1 MIPRPPSASPAI
13 RGHRSRIASARGS
26 ALLAVLWLVALL
38 TMLVGTTTLLLRE
51 DVETASARRM
61 MFQAR
66 MLAEQGLAIAAHPD
80 VKQDDD
86 KLLRHEVEKGIGWIV
101 ELEGEDGRINP
112 NVLLERKDRDTLRR
126 IMRAWGL
133 KFDESERVIDAL
145 IDWVDPDDFT
155 SGLGGAENKFYGVK
169 GIPFN
174 RPFRSVDEMGQ
185 VRYMNEV
192 ERIYPGW
199 RSWFSVYS
207 SGTIDVN
214 EASAQVISAVTG
226 ADPVIA
232 QQFVSRRLGPDGLP
246 HTKDDILFQDVQTAL
261 RVLMVSGGGPQGAGP
276 AGILGVQS
284 GITRIKSTG
293 VTPEFRR
300 TIYAIVNRATSPTP
314 GAGGGG
320 GGITSILW
328 LGEENERSSQT
339 ASGQSAR

>member
-1 MIPRPPSASPAI
+1 MISSSPSLAPAI
-13 RGHRSRIASARGS
+13 TKHRTRAPSARGS

-51 DVETASARRM
+51 DVETASTRRL
-61 MFQAR
+61 MFRAR

-80 VKQDDD
+80 VKQDDE
-86 KLLRHEVEKGIGWIV
+86 KLLRYEVEKGMGWIV
-101 ELEGEDGRINP
+101 EMEGEDGRINP
-112 NVLLERKDRDTLRR
+112 NVILERKDRDTMRR

-145 IDWVDPDDFT
+145 MDWVDSDDFT
-155 SGLGGAENKFYGVK
+155 SGLGGAESKYYGVK

-192 ERIYPGW
+192 ERIYPSW
-199 RSWFSVYS
+199 RTWFSVHS
-207 SGTIDVN
+207 SGTVDVN

-232 QQFVSRRLGPDGLP
+232 QQFVARRLGPDGMA
-246 HTKDDILFQDVQTAL
+246 HTKDDILYQDVQTAL

-284 GITRIKSTG
+284 GVTRIKSTG
-293 VTPEFRR
+293 VTPDFRR
-300 TIYAIVNRATSPTP
+300 TIYAIVNRATFPTP
-314 GAGGGG
+314 GAAAGGGA
-320 GGITSILW
+320 TSILW
-328 LGEENERSSQT
+328 LGEEDERSNQPATGQT
-339 ASGQSAR
+339 AR